1 MKLSKNQNILCK
13 NLGYEFKT
21 PMVLVNALTH
31 SSLNTTSKNDNQR
44 LEFLGDR
51 VLALVVSDYLLQSDL
66 SAREGQLAPRLN
78 ALVKKETCAKIALNI
93 GVGSALLMGRS
104 EIISGGRQKVTILG
118 DAMEAIIA
126 AIYVDGGLESARQSI
141 LKVWHE
147 HLETLPDS
155 TFEAKSYL
163 QEWAQGNGM
172 PPPIYEEMLRSGPD
186 HAPIFNIRVILK
198 NGEEAMGVAAS
209 KRAAEQNAAKNLI
222 SRLCET

>member
-1 MKLSKNQNILCK
+1 MKDRQQKNYL
-13 NLGYEFKT
+13 
-21 PMVLVNALTH
+21 
-31 SSLNTTSKNDNQR
+31 
-44 LEFLGDR
+44 
-51 VLALVVSDYLLQSDL
+51 LVVSDYLLQSDL

-198 NGEEAMGVAAS
+198 NGQTLS
-209 KRAAEQNAAKNLI
+209 KFFL
-222 SRLCET
+222 